1 VRCPQVRLLLCASLH
16 YIQQLALNP
25 VVIAA
30 YTYCV
35 DLSLQAQGQ
44 AELAR
49 RGLAHPPE
57 AALAV

>member
-1 VRCPQVRLLLCASLH
+1 MRLLLCASLH